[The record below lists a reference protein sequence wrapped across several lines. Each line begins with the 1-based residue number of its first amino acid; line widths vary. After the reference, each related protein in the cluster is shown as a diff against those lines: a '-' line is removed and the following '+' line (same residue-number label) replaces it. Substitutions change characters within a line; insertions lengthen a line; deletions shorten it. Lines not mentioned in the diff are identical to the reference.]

1 MKQIAFYGKG
11 GIGKSTTM
19 ANIAASMADMGQR
32 VMVIGCDPK
41 ADAVRTL
48 LGGRH
53 VKTVL
58 SQFRQ
63 SSGVDI
69 SQVVAKGYR
78 GTLCVESGGPE
89 PGVGCAGRGIITAI
103 ELLKKSSVFDEKNI
117 DVVIYDVL
125 GDVVCGG
132 FAMPIRMGLAKEI
145 YAITSGEFMSVY
157 AANNICKGIKKY
169 AHAGGGRFAGI
180 ICNSRNV
187 KYETE
192 YLKEF
197 SDRLN
202 APYIYT
208 IPRSSDVQLAEGHGR
223 TVVEHAP
230 DSEQALHY
238 RRLAAMILENG
249 FTTVP
254 DALSDEEL
262 GQIYRKYAVMESPEG
277 ACRPV

>member
-19 ANIAASMADMGQR
+19 ANIAASMADMGRR

-48 LGGRH
+48 LGGRK

-58 SQFRQ
+58 DLFRQ
-63 SSGVDI
+63 AATFDI
-69 SQVVAKGYR
+69 EEAIYKGY
-78 GTLCVESGGPE
+78 GGALCVESGGPE

-103 ELLKKSSVFDEKNI
+103 ELLKKSSAFDSKNV

-145 YAITSGEFMSVY
+145 YTITSGEFMSVY

-169 AHAGGGRFAGI
+169 AYAGGGRFAGI

-187 KYETE
+187 KNEAE

-197 SDRLN
+197 SDRLK

-208 IPRSSDVQLAEGHGR
+208 IPRSSDVQAAEGNGK

-230 DSEQALHY
+230 GSEQAEHY
-238 RRLAAMILENG
+238 RRLAKIILEND

-262 GQIYRKYAVMESPEG
+262 EQIYRRYIENDLSEEAYHT
-277 ACRPV
+277 A